1 MGRLFRLDK
10 RESRVPGGSRKDL
23 WEETVWCRERERT
36 AEKTPSRFGSW
47 LYLRTWR
54 EPEADAQAECQI
66 LTGERR
72 ILERM
77 AGLL

>member
-1 MGRLFRLDK
+1 M
-10 RESRVPGGSRKDL
+10 VQ
-23 WEETVWCRERERT
+23 RERERT

>member
-1 MGRLFRLDK
+1 MAAGKTSGRKLY
-10 RESRVPGGSRKDL
+10 GA
-23 WEETVWCRERERT
+23 ERERT

-72 ILERM
+72 ILEHM